1 MLTDLSTLGTLVLAT
16 ALTLGFVS
24 GVVKGMTGFALP
36 MILVSGLGSILAPEL
51 ALAGMILP
59 ALISNLWQAF
69 RQGGRAALAS
79 ARKHW
84 RYMGMVL
91 IFIAISSQFVLSI
104 PSNLLYLILGI
115 TVTIF
120 TSLQLVGWQPQITTD
135 NKGRA
140 ELGVGTLAGFLGGLT
155 GTWGPPTVLYLTAL
169 GTPKTEHVR
178 VQGVI
183 YGAGAVVLTLAH
195 IKSGVLSGAG
205 LGLSLALLAPA
216 LLGMCVGFAIQD
228 RLDQD
233 RFRLVVLIVLAIA
246 GLNLIRRGAFG

>member
-1 MLTDLSTLGTLVLAT
+1 MLAELSTLVLAM
-16 ALTLGFVS
+16 ALALGFVS

-69 RQGGRAALAS
+69 RQGGKAALAS
-79 ARKHW
+79 ARQHW
-84 RYMGMVL
+84 RYLAMVL
-91 IFIAISSQFVLSI
+91 IFIAISSQFVLKI
-104 PSNLLYLILGI
+104 PSNLLFLILGV
-115 TVTIF
+115 TVTVF
-120 TSLQLVGWQPQITTD
+120 TSLQLFGWKPQITVA
-135 NKGRA
+135 NKGRT

-169 GTPKTEHVR
+169 GTPKTEHIR

-183 YGAGAVVLTLAH
+183 YGAGAVMLALAH
-195 IKSGVLSGAG
+195 LKSGVLSGAG
-205 LGLSLALLAPA
+205 LGLSLALLVPA
-216 LLGMCVGFAIQD
+216 LLGMGVGFAIQD
-228 RLDQD
+228 RMDQG
-233 RFRLVVLIVLAIA
+233 RFRLVVLIVLAVA